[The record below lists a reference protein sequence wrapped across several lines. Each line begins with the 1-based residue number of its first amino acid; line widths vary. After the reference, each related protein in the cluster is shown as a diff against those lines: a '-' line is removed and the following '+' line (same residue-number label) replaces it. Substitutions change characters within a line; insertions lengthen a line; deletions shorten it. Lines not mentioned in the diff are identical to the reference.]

1 MFTLE
6 ELKKNWI
13 FILGIV
19 SLFFATIYGL
29 SVAFEEKLI
38 PEEAKIGFG
47 IFLSL
52 TICFVGF
59 KLFTNGIEL
68 IGEVIA
74 GFGVS
79 ILFATFAYASF
90 VSHIQWSSYT
100 LFVSLAA
107 VSGTLIYFSYRFGM
121 RILMNIC
128 LAGGLVTPLIINAVP
143 SQTVLLFVYVFI
155 LNITSI
161 YLSFLKKWPETR
173 AVSLF
178 ITILIFLTYY
188 IQFSPV
194 TWPEPFFYIS
204 ILFLVYLVGL
214 LVSAKLE
221 KEKFDGI
228 SLYIS
233 VLNILNYVIWT
244 IYIFNA
250 FTLAYSVPLI
260 IISLIL
266 IGTAALLHFFL
277 KESNLSALVY
287 LVVGYLLLGISFGN
301 IANSYQDRGMNYV
314 IVTTGWLFIISSV
327 YLFGKKIKQPQLMI
341 GSIYVFFIL
350 LVYWYANAWDVEW
363 IEIFGFKYIPFLN
376 PGAFVWMLI
385 AFVSFYIATKVT
397 KELAD
402 EKEEILT
409 LPKVIWELS
418 FSIIGHLVVGGL
430 LTIQIQNLWEA
441 YELTSVQSD
450 VVLSISW
457 TIYSLILFLWGAYSK
472 NTVFRAFGSVVLILV
487 SLKVF
492 FFDLEN
498 QSKAYK
504 AVFFFIFAIL
514 VISIAYVNQ
523 RWSHTETEEKPKI

>member
-19 SLFFATIYGL
+19 FLFFATIYGL
-29 SVAFEEKLI
+29 SVAFEENLI

-47 IFLSL
+47 LFLSL
-52 TICFVGF
+52 TICFIGF
-59 KLFTNGIEL
+59 KLFSNQIEL
-68 IGEVIA
+68 IGEIIS

-107 VSGTLIYFSYRFGM
+107 VSATLIYFSYRFGM

-128 LAGGLVTPLIINAVP
+128 LTGGLITPLIINAVP

-155 LNITSI
+155 LNITSL

-188 IQFSPV
+188 IKFSPV
-194 TWPEPFFYIS
+194 SWPEPFFYVS
-204 ILFLVYLVGL
+204 ILFLIYLIGL

-250 FTLAYSVPLI
+250 FTLVYSIPLI
-260 IISLIL
+260 ILSFIL

-277 KESNLSALVY
+277 KESNLSAIVY

-301 IANSYQDRGMNYV
+301 IADSYQDKGMNYV

-327 YLFGKKIKQPQLMI
+327 YLFGKRIKQQQLML
-341 GSIYVFFIL
+341 GSIYLFVVL
-350 LVYWYANAWDVEW
+350 LVYWYANAWSVEW

-376 PGAFVWMLI
+376 PGALVWILI
-385 AFVSFYIATKVT
+385 ASVSFYIAKVGT
-397 KELAD
+397 GELAD
-402 EKEEILT
+402 EKHEILT
-409 LPKVIWELS
+409 LPGVIWELS

-430 LTIQIQNLWEA
+430 LTVQIQNLWLA
-441 YELTSVQSD
+441 YEFTSIQPD
-450 VVLSISW
+450 MVLSISW
-457 TIYSLILFLWGAYSK
+457 TIYSLMLFLWGAYTK
-472 NTVFRAFGSVVLILV
+472 NTAFRAFGSIVLILV

-492 FFDLEN
+492 FFDLAD

-504 AVFFFIFAIL
+504 AVFFLILAVL

-523 RWSHTETEEKPKI
+523 RWTSQETKEKPKI